1 MVKSA
6 KKFAC
11 AVVESGRGH
20 SVAGFDNIALGMLT
34 VFQCTTLAG
43 WAQVMYRT
51 MNSGTYLHFPNPGRL
66 FGPITLTEC
75 SYMLRK
81 TDTFFYLSQPRTAT
95 TTATC
100 LVFFGSYFVVNLFLA
115 VRPCAFPKSAT
126 HCLPI
131 LVPEGTSYLCPD
143 CLSIHRDIQD

>member
-1 MVKSA
+1 MIDADADASSDQGDTDTSA
-6 KKFAC
+6 SNNSNQVAPASESANKFAC

-51 MNSGTYLHFPNPGRL
+51 MDSGTYLHFPNPGRL
-66 FGPITLTEC
+66 FGPINLTEC

-81 TDTFFYLSQPRTAT
+81 TDTFVHRTQAPSSRSRTSCVWFFSGAT
-95 TTATC
+95 
-100 LVFFGSYFVVNLFLA
+100 SW
-115 VRPCAFPKSAT
+115 
-126 HCLPI
+126 
-131 LVPEGTSYLCPD
+131 
-143 CLSIHRDIQD
+143 